1 MRVIHLNA
9 GRQIFACAA
18 LAVIV
23 SSGLATAA
31 DRFPFD
37 QELLL
42 DAAPMRPAKRM
53 PILTVEPNGNA
64 KIDLWCRTVP
74 ARVEISDAT
83 IKIEAG
89 PLPEDLPAMQSAGQC
104 TPGRIK
110 ADEEMLASIV
120 QVTEWHPGRRC
131 DPAVRAGNDEI
142 PPGDQLAAGAAGPK
156 NSRPHP

>member
-18 LAVIV
+18 LAAL
-23 SSGLATAA
+23 SFGLATAA

-104 TPGRIK
+104 TPERMQ
-110 ADEEMLASIV
+110 ADEEMLAALV
-120 QVTEWHPGRRC
+120 QVTGWRREGEG
-131 DPAVRAGNDEI
+131 VVLEG
-142 PPGDQLAAGAAGPK
+142 
-156 NSRPHP
+156 SRELKFRTSDH

>member
-1 MRVIHLNA
+1 MRVIHLDA

-18 LAVIV
+18 LAVILG
-23 SSGLATAA
+23 SGLATAA
-31 DRFPFD
+31 DQFPFD

-42 DAAPMRPAKRM
+42 DAAPMRPVKRM

-104 TPGRIK
+104 TPERMQ
-110 ADEEMLASIV
+110 ADEEMLAALV
-120 QVTEWHPGRRC
+120 QATSWRREGEG
-131 DPAVRAGNDEI
+131 VVLEGSRELKFRASD
-142 PPGDQLAAGAAGPK
+142 
-156 NSRPHP
+156 H

>member
-1 MRVIHLNA
+1 MRVIHPNA
-9 GRQIFACAA
+9 RRQIFACAA
-18 LAVIV
+18 LAAIL
-23 SSGLATAA
+23 SSGLASAA
-31 DRFPFD
+31 DQFPFD

-64 KIDLWCRTVP
+64 KIELWCRTVP

-104 TPGRIK
+104 TPERMQ
-110 ADEEMLASIV
+110 ADEEMLASLV
-120 QVTEWHPGRRC
+120 QVTGWRREGEG
-131 DPAVRAGNDEI
+131 VVLEGSKELKFRAGD
-142 PPGDQLAAGAAGPK
+142 
-156 NSRPHP
+156 H

>member
-18 LAVIV
+18 LAIIL

-31 DRFPFD
+31 DQFPFD

-104 TPGRIK
+104 TPERMQ
-110 ADEEMLASIV
+110 ADEEMLAVLV
-120 QVTEWHPGRRC
+120 QVTGWRREGEG
-131 DPAVRAGNDEI
+131 VVLEGSKELKFRASD
-142 PPGDQLAAGAAGPK
+142 
-156 NSRPHP
+156 H

>member
-1 MRVIHLNA
+1 MRVIHPNA

-18 LAVIV
+18 LAVIL

-31 DRFPFD
+31 DQFPFD

-64 KIDLWCRTVP
+64 KIDLWCRTVL
-74 ARVEISDAT
+74 AQVEISEAT

-104 TPGRIK
+104 TPERMQ
-110 ADEEMLASIV
+110 ADEEMLAALV
-120 QVTEWHPGRRC
+120 QVTSWRREGES
-131 DPAVRAGNDEI
+131 VVLEG
-142 PPGDQLAAGAAGPK
+142 
-156 NSRPHP
+156 SRELKFRTSDH

>member
-1 MRVIHLNA
+1 MRVNHLDA

-18 LAVIV
+18 LAAIL
-23 SSGLATAA
+23 SFGLATAA
-31 DRFPFD
+31 DQFPFD
-37 QELLL
+37 QEILL
-42 DAAPMRPAKRM
+42 DAAPMPPAKRM
-53 PILTVEPNGNA
+53 PILTVESNGNA

-120 QVTEWHPGRRC
+120 QVTEWRREG
-131 DPAVRAGNDEI
+131 DAILLIGPASM
-142 PPGDQLAAGAAGPK
+142 K
-156 NSRPHP
+156 FRPATN

>member
-18 LAVIV
+18 LAIIL

-31 DRFPFD
+31 DQFPFD

-104 TPGRIK
+104 TPERMQ
-110 ADEEMLASIV
+110 ADEEMLAALV
-120 QVTEWHPGRRC
+120 QVTGWRREGEG
-131 DPAVRAGNDEI
+131 VVLEGSKELKFRASD
-142 PPGDQLAAGAAGPK
+142 
-156 NSRPHP
+156 H

>member
-9 GRQIFACAA
+9 WRQIFACAA
-18 LAVIV
+18 LAIIL

-31 DRFPFD
+31 DQFPFD

-89 PLPEDLPAMQSAGQC
+89 PLPEHLPAMQSAEQC
-104 TPGRIK
+104 TPERMQ
-110 ADEEMLASIV
+110 ADEEMLAALV
-120 QVTEWHPGRRC
+120 QVTGWRREGEG
-131 DPAVRAGNDEI
+131 VVLEGSRELKFRAGD
-142 PPGDQLAAGAAGPK
+142 
-156 NSRPHP
+156 H

>member
-1 MRVIHLNA
+1 MRVIHPNA

-18 LAVIV
+18 LAVIL

-31 DRFPFD
+31 DQFPFD

-42 DAAPMRPAKRM
+42 DTAPMRPAKRM

-104 TPGRIK
+104 TPERMQ
-110 ADEEMLASIV
+110 ADEEMLAALV
-120 QVTEWHPGRRC
+120 QVTGWRREGEG
-131 DPAVRAGNDEI
+131 VVLEGSRELKFRASD
-142 PPGDQLAAGAAGPK
+142 
-156 NSRPHP
+156 H